1 MSPFDIAVF
10 ALPNS
15 FIIALL
21 PGLSGIASPAVTD
34 FPMFSPVQAI
44 IAADAGLIVST
55 AAIAEAANRTFIL
68 FLPSSPMLLDNDSQA
83 FRKAQFGVARLADF

>member
-21 PGLSGIASPAVTD
+21 PGLSGMVSPAATD
-34 FPMFSPVQAI
+34 LARFSLVQAI
-44 IAADAGLIVST
+44 IAG
-55 AAIAEAANRTFIL
+55 
-68 FLPSSPMLLDNDSQA
+68 
-83 FRKAQFGVARLADF
+83 